1 MPKTLLPL
9 TILLFTQSNTNA
21 LTLKKTPN
29 CTHDAKNF
37 HCVKYIKNHDGDTV
51 TVDIPGVHPLFGK
64 GISVRVARVDTPEI
78 TSKNSCERKK
88 AKLAKDFTAELLKK
102 AYRIDLMNV
111 EKDKY
116 FRIVADVKLDGKSLN
131 KYLLNTGDKLAVPYN
146 GGTKNK
152 VNWCKKSPVPS
163 KKKKS
168 RTRR

>member
-1 MPKTLLPL
+1 MIKTFLPL
-9 TILLFTQSNTNA
+9 TILLLNPVNIKASA
-21 LTLKKTPN
+21 SKKTLN

-37 HCVKYIKNHDGDTV
+37 RCVKYIRNHDGDTV
-51 TVDIPGVHPLFGK
+51 TVDIPGVHPLLGK
-64 GISVRVARVDTPEI
+64 GISVRVAGVDTPEI

-116 FRIVADVKLDGKSLN
+116 FRIVADVIFDGKSLG
-131 KYLLNTGDKLAVPYN
+131 KYLLNTTVKIAVPYD
-146 GGTKNK
+146 GGTKAK
-152 VNWCKKSPVPS
+152 VNWCKKSPSPS